1 MIMFGS
7 TAVEQP
13 EAKRH
18 GNTVIEKLHVS
29 ISHAIPGR
37 LRLRVTELKQH
48 AELAKQLES
57 RLGSLNGLQSLEV
70 NPRSGSVVFHYEPI
84 GEASFL
90 ASLRDVWPDLGDW
103 TPPNREPTSPSAG
116 PYRPDIAGEIAKL
129 CGRFNAGVEKAT
141 GGIDLKV
148 LVPVTLVFLS
158 ALGLIVAAIRRRRLP
173 APTWYDML
181 WFAFNTFVILNLTL
195 SKPKDSDPPD
205 ENRKGEAEAS

>member
-1 MIMFGS
+1 MFGS

-13 EAKRH
+13 DVRRDGK
-18 GNTVIEKLHVS
+18 TVIEKLHIS
-29 ISHAIPGR
+29 IAHAIPGR
-37 LRLRVTELKQH
+37 LRLRVAELKEH
-48 AELAKQLES
+48 AELSTQLES
-57 RLGSLNGLQSLEV
+57 RLGSLSCLQSLQV
-70 NPRSGSVVFHYEPI
+70 NSRSGSVILHYEPT
-84 GEASFL
+84 GEASL
-90 ASLRDVWPDLGDW
+90 VKSLRDIWPDVQDW
-103 TPPNREPTSPSAG
+103 TPSSRDPTSPSAS
-116 PYRPDIAGEIAKL
+116 PSRPDIAGEIAKL

-195 SKPKDSDPPD
+195 SKSKDSDPPD
-205 ENRKGEAEAS
+205 KNCKGEAEAL